1 MTTFGSNPSSRKA
14 SYTPSKRSGCLRQP
28 LTGQS
33 PPRRRNGSQA
43 RVAVPPTA
51 RAAGQPSPPRR
62 GSPRRPL
69 SLTPS
74 LSTRLL
80 EPTGAAFLPP
90 ERESRGAPQRS
101 PTAPLTA
108 AQKGRAAPPTP
119 RGRREG
125 RAGQEGARRSAG
137 PGQGAGCLQP
147 AGVLGQAPGGEAA
160 LLCPQKD

>member
-14 SYTPSKRSGCLRQP
+14 SCTPSKRSGCLRQP

-62 GSPRRPL
+62 GSPGGPSPSHLPFQPGSWSRPGLPSFLRR
-69 SLTPS
+69 
-74 LSTRLL
+74 
-80 EPTGAAFLPP
+80 E
-90 ERESRGAPQRS
+90 
-101 PTAPLTA
+101 
-108 AQKGRAAPPTP
+108 RAAGLPSAVPPRPSRPP
-119 RGRREG
+119 RRAGLHLRPRAAAL

-147 AGVLGQAPGGEAA
+147 AGALGQAPGGEAA